1 MKTLVTGAL
10 QASAAELGELEKLG
24 LEIVFQQDE
33 RDETES
39 PEQFEAVIC
48 NGLFLYNDIGKFENL
63 KYIQLTSAGTDRVPT
78 DYVQEHGIVLKNA
91 AGVYAAPMA
100 EWTLMRLL
108 ELYKNADKLFANK
121 SWLKDRTWRELGGK
135 TACIVGFG
143 AYGREV
149 AKRLKAFD
157 VKVCVVNRSIKES
170 PFADE
175 FFTMDKL
182 DEVLKKADI
191 VIPAIAL
198 TEETKKLFNA
208 ERFAKMKDGAVF
220 LNATRGGILDE
231 IALIDALENKLAGA
245 ALDVFETEPLPD
257 DSRLWQIEKLLI
269 SPHNSFVG
277 ENNHARLMKTVFD
290 NASAYLETIG
300 E

>member
-10 QASAAELGELEKLG
+10 QATSEELKQLEELG
-24 LEIVFQQDE
+24 LEITFHQSE
-33 RDETES
+33 RDKVEN
-39 PEQFEAVIC
+39 PEQFEAAIC
-48 NGLFLYNDIGKFENL
+48 NGLFLYNDIEKFTNL

-78 DYVQEHGIVLKNA
+78 DYVREHGIVLKNA
-91 AGVYAAPMA
+91 AGVYAPPMA

-121 SWLKDRTWRELGGK
+121 GWNKDRAWRELGGK

-157 VKVCVVNRSIKES
+157 VKVCVVNRSVKES

-182 DEVLKKADI
+182 DGALAKADI
-191 VIPAIAL
+191 VILAIAL
-198 TEETKKLFNA
+198 TDATKQFMNA
-208 ERFAKMKDGAVF
+208 ERFAAMKDGAV
-220 LNATRGGILDE
+220 LINAARGALVE
-231 IALIDALENKLAGA
+231 ENALIEALENKLAGA

-257 DSRLWQIEKLLI
+257 DSKLWKMENLLI

-277 ENNHARLMKTVFD
+277 ENNHARLMGVVMK
-290 NASAYLETIG
+290 NLE
-300 E
+300 